1 MGSINPPHPSAL
13 EGAVMASSREIKR
26 RIRSVKNVGQI
37 TRAMEMVA
45 ASKMRRA
52 QRNVL
57 ATRPYA
63 DSMRDLI
70 GDLNS
75 RVVGVARKGT
85 MLEVTPDTGR
95 VALIVVTPDRGLS
108 GSLSSN
114 VLRRV
119 GRFIIEQQ
127 ELGRT
132 VDTYA
137 YGKKGRDFLARSG
150 QNLKAEAIRLGDN
163 PRLEQI
169 LGVATAALSRVQS
182 GEYSEVYLVY
192 SEFVN
197 TLIQRPQLK
206 KLIPVD
212 APMESGSSRLDF
224 TYEPDQEELLA
235 ELLPRYVETQIYQA
249 ILESI
254 ASFYSAQMVA
264 MRNATK
270 SAKDL
275 ARELTLSFNKARQA
289 AITKEVSEISS
300 GAAALSDG

>member
-1 MGSINPPHPSAL
+1 
-13 EGAVMASSREIKR
+13 MASSREIKR

-63 DSMRDLI
+63 ESMRNLI
-70 GDLNS
+70 GDLSS
-75 RVVGVARKGT
+75 RVGGAARKGT
-85 MLEVTPDTGR
+85 MLEIRPETGR

-108 GSLSSN
+108 GSLSSS

-127 ELGRT
+127 QLGRT

-150 QNLKAEAIRLGDN
+150 QNLMAEAVRMGDA
-163 PRLEQI
+163 PKLEQV
-169 LGVATAALSRVQS
+169 LGVATSALSRVQA
-182 GEYSEVYLVY
+182 GEYNEVYLIY

-197 TLIQRPQLK
+197 TLVQRPQLK
-206 KLIPVD
+206 KLVPVD
-212 APMESGSSRLDF
+212 APEASGGSRLDF
-224 TYEPDQEELLA
+224 TYEPSQEDLLN
-235 ELLPRYVETQIYQA
+235 ELLPRYIETQIYQA

-275 ARELTLSFNKARQA
+275 VRDLTLSFNKARQA

-300 GAAALSDG
+300 GAAALADG

>member
-1 MGSINPPHPSAL
+1 
-13 EGAVMASSREIKR
+13 MASSREIKR
-26 RIRSVKNVGQI
+26 RIKSVKNVGQI

-63 DSMRDLI
+63 DRMRDLI

-75 RVVGVARKGT
+75 RVVGTARKGT
-85 MLEVTPDTGR
+85 LLEAPPETGK
-95 VALIVVTPDRGLS
+95 VALIVVTPDRGLA
-108 GSLSSN
+108 GSLTSN

-119 GRFIIEQQ
+119 GRFMLDQQ
-127 ELGRT
+127 ALGRS
-132 VDTYA
+132 VDTFA
-137 YGKKGRDFLARSG
+137 YGKKGRDFLNRSG
-150 QNLKAEAIRLGDN
+150 QTLQAEAIKLGDA
-163 PRLEQI
+163 PTIEQI
-169 LGVATAALSRVQS
+169 LGVATAALARVQS
-182 GEYSEVYLVY
+182 GEYSEVYIVY
-192 SEFVN
+192 SEFIN
-197 TLIQRPQLK
+197 TLVQRPTLK
-206 KLIPVD
+206 KLVPVD
-212 APMESGSSRLDF
+212 PPEESGDSTLDF
-224 TYEPDQEELLA
+224 TYEPSQEELLA

-249 ILESI
+249 ILESV

-275 ARELTLSFNKARQA
+275 VRDLTLTYNKARQA

-300 GAAALSDG
+300 GANALAEA

>member
-1 MGSINPPHPSAL
+1 
-13 EGAVMASSREIKR
+13 MASSREIKR
-26 RIRSVKNVGQI
+26 RIRSVKNVAQI

-63 DSMRDLI
+63 DRMRDLI
-70 GDLNS
+70 GDLNA
-75 RVVGVARKGT
+75 RVVGHARRGT
-85 MLEVTPDTGR
+85 FLEVRPDTGR
-95 VALIVVTPDRGLS
+95 VALIVVTPDRGLA
-108 GSLSSN
+108 GSLTSN

-119 GRFIIEQQ
+119 GRFILDQQ
-127 ELGRT
+127 QQGRV

-150 QNLKAEAIRLGDN
+150 QNLQAEAIKLGDA
-163 PRLEQI
+163 PSLEQI
-169 LGVATAALSRVQS
+169 LGVATAALSRVQA
-182 GEYSEVYLVY
+182 GEYSEVYLIY
-192 SEFVN
+192 SEFIN
-197 TLIQRPQLK
+197 TLVQRPTLK
-206 KLIPVD
+206 KLVPVE
-212 APMESGSSRLDF
+212 APEDSGSGRKVDF
-224 TYEPDQEELLA
+224 TYEPNQAEVLD

-264 MRNATK
+264 MRNATRN
-270 SAKDL
+270 AKDL
-275 ARELTLSFNKARQA
+275 VRDLTLSYNKARQA

-300 GAAALSDG
+300 GAAALAEM

>member
-1 MGSINPPHPSAL
+1 
-13 EGAVMASSREIKR
+13 MASSREIKR

-57 ATRPYA
+57 GTRPYA
-63 DSMRDLI
+63 DRMRDII
-70 GDLNS
+70 GDLTNRMVS
-75 RVVGVARKGT
+75 GSRKGT
-85 MLEVTPDTGR
+85 LLDVRPDTGK

-108 GSLSSN
+108 GSLTSN

-119 GRFIIEQQ
+119 GRFIQEQQ
-127 ELGRT
+127 RLGRT

-137 YGKKGRDFLARSG
+137 YGKKGRDFLTRSG
-150 QNLKAEAIRLGDN
+150 QNLQAEAIKLGDA
-163 PRLEQI
+163 PKVEQI
-169 LGVATAALSRVQS
+169 LGVATAAISRAQA

-192 SEFVN
+192 SEFIN
-197 TLIQRPQLK
+197 TLVQRPALK

-212 APMESGSSRLDF
+212 APEDQAGARAIDF
-224 TYEPDQEELLA
+224 TYEPSQEAVLD

-275 ARELTLSFNKARQA
+275 VKDLTLSFNKARQA

-300 GAAALSDG
+300 GAAALADA

>member
-1 MGSINPPHPSAL
+1 
-13 EGAVMASSREIKR
+13 MASSREIKR
-26 RIRSVKNVGQI
+26 RIRSVKNVAQI

-63 DSMRDLI
+63 DRMRDVV
-70 GDLNS
+70 GDLTS
-75 RVVGVARKGT
+75 RMVGGARKGT
-85 MLEVTPDTGR
+85 LLDVRPDTGK

-108 GSLSSN
+108 GSLTSN

-119 GRFIIEQQ
+119 GRFILDQQ
-127 ELGRT
+127 QQGRT
-132 VDTYA
+132 VETFA
-137 YGKKGRDFLARSG
+137 YGKKGRDFLVRSG
-150 QNLKAEAIRLGDN
+150 QNLQAEAIKLGDA
-163 PRLEQI
+163 PALEQI
-169 LGVATAALSRVQS
+169 LGVTTAALSRAQA
-182 GEYSEVYLVY
+182 GEYSEVYLIY
-192 SEFVN
+192 SEFIN
-197 TLIQRPQLK
+197 TLVQRPTLK
-206 KLIPVD
+206 KLVPVE
-212 APMESGSSRLDF
+212 APEATESSRLDF
-224 TYEPDQEELLA
+224 TYEPNQEQVLA

-275 ARELTLSFNKARQA
+275 VRDLTLSYNKARQA

-300 GAAALSDG
+300 GAAALAEA

>member
-1 MGSINPPHPSAL
+1 
-13 EGAVMASSREIKR
+13 MASSREIKR

-63 DSMRDLI
+63 DRMRDII
-70 GDLNS
+70 GDLTS
-75 RVVGVARKGT
+75 RMVGGSRKGT
-85 MLEVTPDTGR
+85 LLDVRPDTGK

-108 GSLSSN
+108 GSLTSN

-119 GRFIIEQQ
+119 GRFILEQK

-132 VDTYA
+132 VDTFA
-137 YGKKGRDFLARSG
+137 YGKKGRDFLNRTG
-150 QNLKAEAIRLGDN
+150 QNLRAEAIRLGDA
-163 PRLEQI
+163 PGLEQV
-169 LGVATAALSRVQS
+169 LGVATDAISRTQA
-182 GEYSEVYLVY
+182 GEYSEVYIVY
-192 SEFVN
+192 SEFIN
-197 TLIQRPQLK
+197 TLVQRPALK
-206 KLIPVD
+206 KLVPVD
-212 APMESGSSRLDF
+212 APEETSNSRLDF
-224 TYEPDQEELLA
+224 TYEPSQEAVLED
-235 ELLPRYVETQIYQA
+235 LLPRYIETQIYQA

-275 ARELTLSFNKARQA
+275 VRDLTLTYNKARQA

-300 GAAALSDG
+300 GAAALADG